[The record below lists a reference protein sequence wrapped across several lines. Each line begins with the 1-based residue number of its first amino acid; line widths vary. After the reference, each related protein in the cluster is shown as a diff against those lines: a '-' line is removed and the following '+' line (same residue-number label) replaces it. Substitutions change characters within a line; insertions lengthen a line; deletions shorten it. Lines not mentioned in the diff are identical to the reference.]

1 MLAGLLALATSIGI
15 VTTPVAP
22 LRYKIEVST
31 SQEVDLSAMGQAK
44 MTGDVAAV
52 MFISVTM
59 SDSGAGQLAH
69 IVLDSMT
76 ITPSGMMEQQFDP
89 SLAGTAK
96 GAFYHVYVMGGKV
109 QGTPKP
115 SVAENPAL
123 ALMGQAVQMLFPGSI
138 KPGLK
143 SGDTFAD
150 TTTTSNSSEA
160 GTNTASSV
168 TSWALK
174 GMDGDAMMFEGSSTG
189 KMSVDGGPN
198 AVTGTNKG
206 TRTMTSTAKGPVKSA
221 ALTSTVD
228 ISVVPAGMSDAI
240 PVKGTSKVTIT
251 QLN

>member
-1 MLAGLLALATSIGI
+1 MLAGLLALAISIGV
-15 VTTPVAP
+15 VTTPIAP

-52 MFISVTM
+52 MFVSITM

-89 SLAGTAK
+89 SLAGAAK

-115 SVAENPAL
+115 SMAENPAL
-123 ALMGQAVQMLFPGSI
+123 ALMGQAVQMMFPGSTRA
-138 KPGLK
+138 GLK
-143 SGDTFAD
+143 MGESFAD
-150 TTTTSNSSEA
+150 TTTTSNTSEA

-168 TSWALK
+168 TSWTLK
-174 GMDGDAMMFEGSSTG
+174 GIDGDAMVFEGSSIG
-189 KMSVDGGPN
+189 KMSVDGGQN
-198 AVTGTNKG
+198 AVTGTNTG
-206 TRTMTSTAKGPVKSA
+206 TRTMTSTAKGPIKSA
-221 ALTSTVD
+221 TLTSAID